1 MFFRFTEVSIHV
13 FCFSNFCSPCC
24 RAVSHMTDL
33 VYLHSSISGRSR
45 AHMVSHLWWALV
57 FITACDSCP
66 SFRNSDFSDSANFCD
81 FVQHRLGLR
90 GNLSISFSGHS
101 ISQMDVDIN
110 DWTLILDPC
119 PKRRPVPK
127 PVPSFP
133 HRHAASLSQ
142 PLSKGGKEVPK
153 FERPNPYPVLQS
165 IRHSNEL
172 TLSGTHDISDVDVK
186 HCKPVTFPVQAPR
199 GSSAPQ
205 RPYQQSISPDLQ
217 LRWIALVNS
226 IGSLSQVWSDFQGS
240 THFEL
245 HCLRLLDKFSPS
257 TMFKYIGTLQCVHN
271 ILIDFSLT
279 WQAIGTYQLSD
290 LRQITHEGHQTDWGF
305 GASSAIKALRWLQKT
320 LQIPAWSTLHGP
332 VVNSFLTPKCHERKE
347 AIPLSLFIITQWERR
362 LLMKECPLQEQ
373 VVLGGLLCMLW
384 AGLRFSDGQRI
395 HLQSLS
401 WCITAL
407 RGSCFQTKTT
417 KSGQPWALQARGF
430 LSRGDWSWTAQWLVA
445 LDTLWG
451 PMQHAQTARDS
462 LLPMTLDT
470 GFVQP
475 MIPMSYSQALKWMRF
490 LCTLP
495 WKTSETPLSANPND
509 YTLHSLKTT
518 TLSWSNQLA
527 QQGLVTEEQRHLQG
541 HHRRGSM
548 RLYSRDDTAGQLA
561 LQDTLIVQVQAG
573 YRFVTPLHRGSQQLI
588 REPPVKLES
597 FAKSYQEHK
606 WTFFPFNKAVNDPLL
621 KGKPNESVTIDS
633 EDQVTVDSD
642 SSSASSSSSSSSSDS
657 PQKVLDNMT
666 LFGPPDELV
675 VARFTK
681 IQHIM
686 LQCEDQQQPV
696 WEGIHYRAACG
707 ARLPRDHCQFDTQL
721 HPSFSI
727 CRHAAC
733 CNRWQHVSTDT
744 M

>member
-1 MFFRFTEVSIHV
+1 MFSAFQIFNISFISLTPYRQFKFKFSVYQLLSFT
-13 FCFSNFCSPCC
+13 
-24 RAVSHMTDL
+24 
-33 VYLHSSISGRSR
+33 SGRTR

-57 FITACDSCP
+57 FITACDSFQISC
-66 SFRNSDFSDSANFCD
+66 NSDFSDSALVGDLVRHHFEFSAD
-81 FVQHRLGLR
+81 
-90 GNLSISFSGHS
+90 LSISFSELFIAQMEVDDADWIL
-101 ISQMDVDIN
+101 ISN
-110 DWTLILDPC
+110 PC
-119 PKRRPVPK
+119 PKSRPAPK
-127 PVPSFP
+127 PIPKFCP
-133 HRHAASLSQ
+133 RHAASLSQ

-153 FERPNPYPVLQS
+153 FERPTPYPVLQS
-165 IRHSNEL
+165 TRSSKEL
-172 TLSGTHDISDVDVK
+172 TVVGVHEIPNSDVTLS
-186 HCKPVTFPVQAPR
+186 KPVILPAQAPR

-205 RPYQQSISPDLQ
+205 RPRVQGISIDLQ
-217 LRWIALVNS
+217 RRWIALVHS
-226 IGSLSQVWSDFQGS
+226 IGNLSQVWNDFQGS
-240 THFEL
+240 FHFDS
-245 HCLRLLDKFSPS
+245 HCLRLLDKFSNS

-271 ILIDFSLT
+271 ILLEFSLT

-290 LRQITHEGHQTDWGF
+290 LLQITHEGRQTDWGF
-305 GASSAIKALRWLQKT
+305 GASAAIKALRWLQKT

-332 VVNSFLTPKCHERKE
+332 VVNSFLTPKIHERKE
-347 AIPLSLFIITQWERR
+347 AIPLSLFIVKQWERR
-362 LLMKECPLQEQ
+362 LLMKDCPLQDQ
-373 VVLGGLLCMLW
+373 VVLGGFLCMLW

-395 HLQSLS
+395 NLQSLS

-445 LDTLWG
+445 LDTIWG
-451 PMQHAQTARDS
+451 PMHNAQTACDF

-490 LCTLP
+490 MCTLP
-495 WKTSETPLSANPND
+495 WKLSDTPLSANPND

-518 TLSWSNQLA
+518 ALSWSNQLA

-561 LQDTLIVQVQAG
+561 LQDTLIIQVQSG
-573 YRFVTPLHRGSQQLI
+573 YRFVTPWHRGSQQPI

-597 FAKSYQEHK
+597 FAKSYQEYR
-606 WTFFPFNKAVNDPLL
+606 WTFFPFNNAVKDPLL
-621 KGKPNESVTIDS
+621 KGQPTAPATIDS
-633 EDQVTVDSD
+633 GDEITVESD
-642 SSSASSSSSSSSSDS
+642 SSSSSSSSSSSDS
-657 PQKVLDNMT
+657 PRKVSDNTT

-686 LQCEDQQQPV
+686 LQCGDQQQPV
-696 WEGIHYRAACG
+696 WEGVHYRAACG
-707 ARLPRDHCQFDTQL
+707 ARLPRDHCHFDTQL
-721 HPSFSI
+721 HPSYSI

-733 CNRWQHVSTDT
+733 CNRWQQVSTDS
-744 M
+744 